1 MLKRTQQK
9 ERRQYGST
17 KPSTSN
23 AVETVVINPCVNDE
37 SMAVTEDNSMTVA
50 EDISKIVAKD
60 DSMIIAEDDNMIVAE
75 DDCMIV
81 KDDSMIAAEVV
92 LDNDNDNA
100 QAENIVLTSRTQQP
114 PEGAAANELTQCNFV
129 PHLLLTIERLERNAE
144 PIKYYTGFDD
154 YDHFML
160 MFSILG
166 PNTQCI
172 GLNDCGLSA
181 VNQFFLTMIK
191 LRQGK
196 DDYEVSFLLG
206 VSKAV
211 VSNVFTT
218 WINFMYCQLKEL
230 DIWPSRES
238 VSANMPGHFKELF
251 PTTRVILD
259 ATEVPI
265 QKPKNANVQSSTF
278 STYENKNTLKVMVG
292 CTPKGTVSFISD
304 AYGGC
309 TSDREIIERSALNT
323 SEGMFTRKDSIMADR
338 GIMVQDLFIYKG
350 VKVNMPTMLKG
361 KSQLEE
367 HEVIDDRRIAS
378 KRIHVERV
386 IGLAKTYKILKKDLP
401 AHRLFLG
408 NRIINVCFMLTLF
421 RKSIVSDYA

>member
-1 MLKRTQQK
+1 
-9 ERRQYGST
+9 
-17 KPSTSN
+17 
-23 AVETVVINPCVNDE
+23 
-37 SMAVTEDNSMTVA
+37 MTVA
-50 EDISKIVAKD
+50 EDDSMIVAKD

-114 PEGAAANELTQCNFV
+114 PAGAAANESTQCNFV

-144 PIKYYTGFDD
+144 AIKYYTGFDD

-211 VSNVFTT
+211 VSKVFTT

-230 DIWPSRES
+230 DIWPSRET
-238 VSANMPGHFKELF
+238 VSANMPRHFKELF

-278 STYENKNTLKVMVG
+278 STYKNKNTLKVMVG
-292 CTPKGTVSFISD
+292 CTPKGAVSFISD

-323 SEGMFTRKDSIMADR
+323 SEGMFARKDSIMADR
-338 GIMVQDLFIYKG
+338 GIMVQDLFLYKD
-350 VKVNMPTMLKG
+350 MPTMLNPHQHGYKHSHIG
-361 KSQLEE
+361 TTRVNFDPVYIFCQIKANVYSILTVATYLFSYIIFTIYEHNGHQLKYFSEN
-367 HEVIDDRRIAS
+367 IFNLFNFLFCR
-378 KRIHVERV
+378 
-386 IGLAKTYKILKKDLP
+386 KILNI
-401 AHRLFLG
+401 FQIYEYT
-408 NRIINVCFMLTLF
+408 RI
-421 RKSIVSDYA
+421 R